1 MFIRFRCGNHRSL
14 CFEQSIDFRAQ
25 PVVAEDDSRGRRI
38 LGYSRP
44 LLPALGIFGANA
56 SGKSNLLDALA
67 FMRQAVSGSHR
78 LWPPDGGVPRDPF
91 AWGGHAERAS
101 LYEVAFVA
109 GGVRYVY
116 GFQVDDE
123 QVAEEWIFAWPRG
136 RKQKWLER
144 KGATFNFG
152 DGLKGENRRI
162 AQVTRE
168 NALFLSTAAQ
178 HRHTQLGV
186 IHRWFRSLRCQN
198 LDAAYQDPRHHLP
211 FERRLAH
218 LLRSRDDLEGE
229 EFLFPESDASFR
241 RLLQLL
247 RSADLG
253 IEDIQL
259 SEGGRKRRPTILLRH
274 SSSDGDAWLPLE
286 EESDGT
292 RAVLG
297 LAARALETLHVGR
310 VLIVDDLDSH
320 LHPHLTLALVEL
332 FNCPDANPEDAQILF
347 TSHASV
353 LLAGSTPVLRADQVW
368 LADKDGVGATALSR
382 LSAARPGSVD
392 LERDYLTGRFG
403 AVPDCSPLN
412 PDGE

>member
-1 MFIRFRCGNHRSL
+1 MFISFRCDNHRSL

-25 PVVAEDDSRGRRI
+25 PAEAGNDRLGRA
-38 LGYSRP
+38 LPGHSEH

-91 AWGGHAERAS
+91 AWGGHADRAS
-101 LYEVAFVA
+101 LFEVTFIA

-116 GFQVDDE
+116 GFKVDDE
-123 QVAEEWIFAWPRG
+123 QVCEEWIFAWPSG

-144 KGATFNFG
+144 KGASFDFG
-152 DGLKGENRRI
+152 AGLKGENRRI

-168 NALFLSTAAQ
+168 NGLFLSTAAQ

-186 IHRWFRSLRCQN
+186 VYRWFRSLRCQN
-198 LDAAYQDPRHHLP
+198 LDAEHEDPRHHLP

-218 LLRSRDDLEGE
+218 LLRSRDDLEDE
-229 EFLFPESDASFR
+229 QSLFPQSDASFL
-241 RLLQLL
+241 RLLELL

-259 SEGGRKRRPTILLRH
+259 SAGGRKRGPRILLRH

-292 RAVLG
+292 RALLR

-320 LHPHLTLALVEL
+320 LHPLLTRALVKL
-332 FNCPDANPEDAQILF
+332 FNCSEANPENAQILF
-347 TSHASV
+347 SSHASV
-353 LLAGSTPVLRADQVW
+353 LMAGSNPALRADQIW
-368 LADKDGVGATALSR
+368 LASKDGVGATALTR
-382 LSAARPGSVD
+382 LSVAGPGSVD
-392 LERDYLTGRFG
+392 LERGYLEGRFG
-403 AVPDCSPLN
+403 AAPDCSPLN
-412 PDGE
+412 PDGA